1 MSRQLHTVS
10 CSQKPGKKNRGKKT
24 GEKKPGKKPGKK
36 NRGKKNP
43 RLVVPVPWLCTLVVP
58 VPWLCTPWDRHF
70 GGACPLALHSL
81 NSCSKIWQL
90 VLISPPIS
98 APFGAHCR
106 ACRWAWRQQPQHR
119 LRCNVLRS
127 SQSYLLRL
135 IIIFIVI
142 SNQTLL
148 AGTAAGQSD
157 SDRGCRGA
165 AGDSS
170 PL

>member
-1 MSRQLHTVS
+1 MMLPEAADTAPPSTAEPIPAVHRSARGASLARQQPPLGSSAGVAESQGSFTQCPARRPASGGASPWLGSSWDS
-10 CSQKPGKKNRGKKT
+10 CFKIW
-24 GEKKPGKKPGKK
+24 
-36 NRGKKNP
+36 
-43 RLVVPVPWLCTLVVP
+43 RLVL
-58 VPWLCTPWDRHF
+58 D
-70 GGACPLALHSL
+70 
-81 NSCSKIWQL
+81 
-90 VLISPPIS
+90 SPPIS
-98 APFGAHCR
+98 APFGFPCR